1 MAKVVATQIIFMF
14 TSTWGRWTHFD
25 EDIFQMGRNHQ
36 LDTVYDIAV
45 FQGRMWQTCNA
56 QVYRSMLTA
65 DYPQA
70 RSKSEVVTTSVICGG
85 LNWIISFLTRAWN
98 EHRPDRLHVW
108 KMKFPFR
115 IWPIGVFSRVYCQYT
130 SMFCKVISPP
140 PHLKQNPFKNLA
152 GAL

>member
-1 MAKVVATQIIFMF
+1 
-14 TSTWGRWTHFD
+14 
-25 EDIFQMGRNHQ
+25 MGRNHQ

-98 EHRPDRLHVW
+98 EHKARQAACLEDE
-108 KMKFPFR
+108 
-115 IWPIGVFSRVYCQYT
+115 ISFSYMAYWGFQ
-130 SMFCKVISPP
+130 
-140 PHLKQNPFKNLA
+140 
-152 GAL
+152 